1 MFCRKCANCFSM
13 KYISILATF
22 TVDLKI
28 DQAKLGLTNLILEVI
43 DYVDESFL
51 FNSIQ
56 LLLNLSHNPNVG
68 KHFLKPEE
76 RKKLIYKIGVLMY
89 LLLVSHHPSLTHHT
103 YSHISNCRF
112 CCSGFCTKRF
122 HVIKTKYG
130 IKVFNIVS

>member
-1 MFCRKCANCFSM
+1 M

-89 LLLVSHHPSLTHHT
+89 IYYWYPTIHH
-103 YSHISNCRF
+103 SHI
-112 CCSGFCTKRF
+112 T
-122 HVIKTKYG
+122 HIPTYQTV
-130 IKVFNIVS
+130 VFVAPASVQNVFMSLKQSTVSKFSTVLVDDIFVPV